1 MWFGRPVTLANEV
14 NLEPLASEIWT
25 MRSPL
30 RFWGVEVGRLT
41 TVVRLSDNQLFIYCP
56 AQLTDELYL
65 QLMALGD
72 VRFVVPASNL
82 HGHRFMEQ
90 YRTAFPRAEL
100 LAAPMLDRK
109 RKDLWFDGLLGSIPD
124 PRWSAELDQAVFM
137 GNRWLTEIVFLHR
150 ASGTLLVGD
159 LVYNL
164 GPGAAPLT
172 KLVAWLPF
180 PSPWGGLWTKLGP
193 SALYRRSIRNRLAAR
208 RCIEQILEWKFDRII
223 VGHGEVVET
232 GGHEAFRSAFS
243 WLLDPP
249 RFGL

>member
-1 MWFGRPVTLANEV
+1 MYAWTMWFGGLVTPDTAG
-14 NLEPLASEIWT
+14 LEPLASEIWT

-41 TVVRLSDNQLFIYCP
+41 TVVRLRDSQLFIYCP
-56 AQLTDELYL
+56 APLTDELYR
-65 QLMALGD
+65 QLVALGD
-72 VRFVVPASNL
+72 VRFVAPASNL

-90 YRTAFPRAEL
+90 YRVAFPSAEL

-124 PRWSAELDQAVFM
+124 PRWSGELDQAAFM

-150 ASGTLLVGD
+150 SSRTLLVGD
-159 LVYNL
+159 LAYNV
-164 GPGAAPLT
+164 GPGMPPLT

-193 SALYRRSIRNRLAAR
+193 SALYRRSVRNRLAAR
-208 RCIEQILEWKFDRII
+208 RCIERILEWDFDRII
-223 VGHGEVVET
+223 VGHGEIVET
-232 GGHEAFRSAFS
+232 GGHEAFRAAFD
-243 WLLDPP
+243 WLLT
-249 RFGL
+249 